1 MQNITGCGL
10 GRNFEIIHHAIDSVF
25 MLKQTLKPTIT
36 KSYVVSATEFTAGE
50 ATVIGTASDIGMD
63 IDKLASDIGI
73 SYFSG
78 VSRNESFLYNLYAYT
93 GGSKIYYVTNVTQ
106 RLGFRIIWQEYI

>member
-50 ATVIGTASDIGMD
+50 ATVIGTASDIGM
-63 IDKLASDIGI
+63 ILINWHQTL
-73 SYFSG
+73 
-78 VSRNESFLYNLYAYT
+78 VSLILVEYQEMKAFYI
-93 GGSKIYYVTNVTQ
+93 IYMLI
-106 RLGFRIIWQEYI
+106 REEAKYIL

>member
-93 GGSKIYYVTNVTQ
+93 GGSKIYFVTNITQ
-106 RLGFRIIWQEYI
+106 RLGFRIIWLEYI